1 MASIAADFAHYFDLL
16 PCLPEQWGYTGP
28 RARLRSSYSSPLSW
42 FILSVAPVQHC
53 LIACCRRYRYTHPR
67 HHYSTSNLLLLS
79 LFWSSTW
86 VVKDSNCLDQTLR
99 LPHASV
105 DASPN
110 LATSPAIMM
119 DVLHWSSATEDFV

>member
-1 MASIAADFAHYFDLL
+1 MASIAADFAHYFDLI

-67 HHYSTSNLLLLS
+67 HQYSTSNLLMLS
-79 LFWSSTW
+79 PFWSSTW
-86 VVKDSNCLDQTLR
+86 VVEDSNCLDQTAAR
-99 LPHASV
+99 LSRRIPKFSHVS
-105 DASPN
+105 SY
-110 LATSPAIMM
+110 MM
-119 DVLHWSSATEDFV
+119 DVLHWSSAAADFV